1 MRENVLVKFNHMIK
15 VITFE
20 FSTLASEKCIPH
32 FDLVLSLLHCRDVLA
47 TEYIYYSKCFL

>member
-32 FDLVLSLLHCRDVLA
+32 FDLVLSLLHCRDALA